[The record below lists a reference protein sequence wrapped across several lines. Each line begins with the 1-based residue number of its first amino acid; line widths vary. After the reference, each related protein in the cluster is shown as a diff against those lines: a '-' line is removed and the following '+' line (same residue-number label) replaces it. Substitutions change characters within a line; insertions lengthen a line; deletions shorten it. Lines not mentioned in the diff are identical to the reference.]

1 MNRNHRK
8 NTSVRRALAVLV
20 VGLLGLAASPAA
32 LAHDRGGPGL
42 PGSQQATCNGFVPL
56 PLKHVPKRFVS
67 WSD

>member
-1 MNRNHRK
+1 MNRNHGK

-42 PGSQQATCNGFVPL
+42 PGSQQATSMGFVPFLFKL
-56 PLKHVPKRFVS
+56 PPRLVS